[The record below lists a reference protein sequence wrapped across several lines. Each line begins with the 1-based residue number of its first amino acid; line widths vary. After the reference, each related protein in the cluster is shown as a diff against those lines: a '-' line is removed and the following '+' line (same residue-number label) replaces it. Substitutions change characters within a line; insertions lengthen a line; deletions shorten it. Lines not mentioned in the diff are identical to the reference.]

1 MFQTQDGHGRLE
13 LSSTSIPQAIE
24 SNPACSNEIGM
35 HLSHSADGVSNGS
48 EADAGEASLVVHR
61 NMPLDAPHDEAVH
74 RRALAQ
80 QQGITYDG

>member
-1 MFQTQDGHGRLE
+1 
-13 LSSTSIPQAIE
+13 
-24 SNPACSNEIGM
+24 M